1 MIMKK
6 YDVFISS
13 KSEDYH
19 YAEEVYDFL
28 TASGLSV
35 FIASEELKKIG
46 ESQYA
51 DAIDE
56 ALDDSDHI
64 VVVASSLDN
73 IRSKWV
79 KYEWSTFSNDL
90 KSGYRDGNLL
100 TILIGNIKL
109 KDLPPSLRH
118 HQSFNYESYK
128 NDILGYLKVR
138 QNDDENIE
146 QDKKE
151 NEYLNRFSN
160 FAKFTFVFIAIIIF
174 GVILY
179 FLWKNLKHIQD
190 DSEQNI
196 SVGIMDTVNGVT
208 FKMIRIDGGSFFMG
222 AQKENPN
229 GINYDN
235 EAMNIESPVHEV
247 VLSDYYI
254 GETEVTQELW
264 LAIMRNNSSCFKGDK
279 NPVENVTWE
288 EAVEFCRRLTI
299 ETGKTYRLP
308 TEAEWE
314 YAARGGNKTYNYKY
328 SGSVLLDYVGWYKGN
343 SENRTHEV
351 RSIDCGKNELGLYD
365 MSGNVWEWCQDY
377 YCDYSSDS
385 QDNPMVTNSTNY
397 RVLRGGSWYSN
408 TISCRVSYRG
418 RNYPNQTN
426 NRTGFRLVLV
436 N

>member
-1 MIMKK
+1 MKK

-56 ALDDSDHI
+56 ALDDSVHI

-73 IRSKWV
+73 IKSKWV

-90 KSGYRDGNLL
+90 KSGYREGNLL
-100 TILIGNIKL
+100 TILIGDFKL

-118 HQSFNYESYK
+118 HQSFNKESYK
-128 NDILGYLKVR
+128 NDILGYLKVY
-138 QNDDENIE
+138 QNEDENE
-146 QDKKE
+146 ADDKKG
-151 NEYLNRFSN
+151 NKYLNRFSN
-160 FAKFTFVFIAIIIF
+160 SVKFSFVSMVMITF

-179 FLWKNLKHIQD
+179 HLSKDLKHNLD
-190 DSEQNI
+190 NPEQNI
-196 SVGIMDTVNGVT
+196 NVEVIDTVNEVS
-208 FKMIRIDGGSFFMG
+208 FRMIKIEGGSFFMG
-222 AQKENPN
+222 AQMENPN
-229 GINYDN
+229 DVNYDN
-235 EAMNIESPVHEV
+235 EARNGESPVHEV
-247 VLSDYYI
+247 ILSDYYI

-264 LAIMRNNSSCFKGDK
+264 MAVMHSNSSYFKGDK
-279 NPVENVTWE
+279 NPVENITWE
-288 EAVEFCRRLTI
+288 EAVEFCRRLTLK
-299 ETGKTYRLP
+299 TGKTYRLP

-314 YAARGGNKTYNYKY
+314 YAARGGNKTDNYKY
-328 SGSVLLDYVGWYKGN
+328 SGSAMLNYVGWYNGN
-343 SENRTHEV
+343 SEERTHEV
-351 RSIDCGKNELGLYD
+351 RSIDCGRNELGLYD
-365 MSGNVWEWCQDY
+365 MSGNVWEWCLDY

-385 QDNPMVTNSTNY
+385 QVNPMTTNFSNY

-408 TISCRVSYRG
+408 MTHCRVSYRG
-418 RNYPNQTN
+418 RNYSNQTN
-426 NRTGFRLVLV
+426 NRIGLRLVMV